1 MLGNAASS
9 IIVAGIVLGIII
21 VIHELGHF
29 LVAKFFKIKV
39 ETFSVGFGPRLIGFR
54 KGDTDYRIS
63 AFPLGG
69 YVKMAGETPMD
80 EVKGLDYEFLSKPKW
95 QRFLVASAGPAM
107 NVILAVALIAGLYIH
122 GTDIPEFML
131 GQAVVNIVDQGSPA
145 EQAGIRP
152 GDVITSLDGKN
163 SPNWEEVQNTV
174 IINPGRPLPIT
185 VERNGTRLN
194 LTVTPERRGREEA
207 GDAGMYP
214 VIRTVVGNV
223 LPNSPAQRAGL
234 KPGDEIIR
242 VNGQDLRTS
251 GRTLQQTIQKLP
263 EQTFPITVLRGG
275 EAPPSSGSS
284 GSASAEQPKQ
294 GFFSS
299 LWNGT
304 KRLFGGNS
312 VGANVAAPLS
322 TDSRPIESG
331 PKEVE
336 LQVTPEMKDGRRM
349 IGIDL
354 QLAGPTVHIKL
365 SPLPAFEKSLQT
377 NKENAALIFQI
388 VGRLLRREASLKQLD
403 GPVGIVAVS
412 GQAYQAGFATL
423 LTFMALISLNLGVLN
438 ILPIPILDGGVI
450 LLLVIESL
458 MGRDLSLRMKER
470 IVQASFVFLLMLTVI
485 VLYNDVVKLL
495 PPTQPAP

>member
-9 IIVAGIVLGIII
+9 IIIAGIVLGIII

-39 ETFSVGFGPRLIGFR
+39 ETFSVGFGPHLIGFR

-185 VERNGTRLN
+185 VERNGTKLD
-194 LTVTPERRGREEA
+194 LTVTPEKRGREEA
-207 GDAGMYP
+207 GDVGIYP
-214 VIRTVVGNV
+214 AIGHGRTVIGNV
-223 LPNSPAQRAGL
+223 MPNSAAPRAGL
-234 KPGDEIIR
+234 QPGDEIIR

-251 GRTLQQTIQKLP
+251 SLSLQQTIQKMP
-263 EQTFPITVLRGG
+263 EKTFAITVLRR

-284 GSASAEQPKQ
+284 GSASAQPKQ
-294 GFFSS
+294 GVIAS
-299 LWNGT
+299 LWNGVR
-304 KRLFGGNS
+304 RLF
-312 VGANVAAPLS
+312 
-322 TDSRPIESG
+322 R
-331 PKEVE
+331 
-336 LQVTPEMKDGRRM
+336 
-349 IGIDL
+349 
-354 QLAGPTVHIKL
+354 
-365 SPLPAFEKSLQT
+365 
-377 NKENAALIFQI
+377 
-388 VGRLLRREASLKQLD
+388 
-403 GPVGIVAVS
+403 
-412 GQAYQAGFATL
+412 
-423 LTFMALISLNLGVLN
+423 
-438 ILPIPILDGGVI
+438 
-450 LLLVIESL
+450 
-458 MGRDLSLRMKER
+458 
-470 IVQASFVFLLMLTVI
+470 
-485 VLYNDVVKLL
+485 
-495 PPTQPAP
+495 